1 MIEETNR
8 VGYSRRLHP
17 FKLLLCPNK
26 KMLERSIHL
35 ARSLFPDVYDE
46 RKKYRTFHFSFA
58 WRSRQIISIGQ
69 NYPDNTNAKAM
80 RFAKR
85 FGNRKQ
91 MEYPYLH
98 AEVDMLSKL
107 WGRYYIASKMKV
119 VVLRLNSKG
128 ELKNSKPCVGCS
140 NIFSALGVGKIWYS
154 TNTGSIARL

>member
-1 MIEETNR
+1 
-8 VGYSRRLHP
+8 
-17 FKLLLCPNK
+17 
-26 KMLERSIHL
+26 MLERSIHL
-35 ARSLFPDVYDE
+35 ARSLFPDVYDG

-58 WRSRQIISIGQ
+58 WRSGQILSIGQ

-85 FGNRKQ
+85 FGNKKQ

-107 WGRYYIASKMKV
+107 WGRYYIDSKMKV

-128 ELKNSKPCVGCS
+128 ELKNSKPCTGCS
-140 NIFSALGVGKIWYS
+140 NIFSALGVGKIWHS
-154 TNTGSIARL
+154 ANDGSITRL